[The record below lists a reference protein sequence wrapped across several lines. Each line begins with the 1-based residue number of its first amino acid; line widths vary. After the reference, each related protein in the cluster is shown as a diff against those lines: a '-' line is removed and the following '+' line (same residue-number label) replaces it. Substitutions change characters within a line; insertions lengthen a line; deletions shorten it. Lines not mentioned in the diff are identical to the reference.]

1 MQQYH
6 DLVKRVLKEG
16 VQKGDRT
23 GTGTL
28 SVFGHQMRFNLQEG
42 FPLLTTKKVHV
53 KSILHELL
61 WFLQGSTN
69 IEYLTQNKVRIWDD
83 WPYAAYKTSA
93 DFAGEDIRAFAERVA
108 TDKAFAAKWGELG
121 PVYGYQWRSWPAPNG
136 EIRPVETRL
145 HKRSISGRPLSTVR
159 NCSRTSGIS
168 SN

>member
-28 SVFGHQMRFNLQEG
+28 SVFGHQMRFDLQEG

-69 IEYLTQNKVRIWDD
+69 IEYLTQNKVRIWD
-83 WPYAAYKTSA
+83 ATTI
-93 DFAGEDIRAFAERVA
+93 FAKLFKCFHFLPFIPIS
-108 TDKAFAAKWGELG
+108 L
-121 PVYGYQWRSWPAPNG
+121 
-136 EIRPVETRL
+136 ETFLR
-145 HKRSISGRPLSTVR
+145 RM
-159 NCSRTSGIS
+159 
-168 SN
+168 

>member
-69 IEYLTQNKVRIWDD
+69 IEYFTQNNQQD
-83 WPYAAYKTSA
+83 T
-93 DFAGEDIRAFAERVA
+93 FQ
-108 TDKAFAAKWGELG
+108 TL
-121 PVYGYQWRSWPAPNG
+121 
-136 EIRPVETRL
+136 
-145 HKRSISGRPLSTVR
+145 
-159 NCSRTSGIS
+159 
-168 SN
+168 